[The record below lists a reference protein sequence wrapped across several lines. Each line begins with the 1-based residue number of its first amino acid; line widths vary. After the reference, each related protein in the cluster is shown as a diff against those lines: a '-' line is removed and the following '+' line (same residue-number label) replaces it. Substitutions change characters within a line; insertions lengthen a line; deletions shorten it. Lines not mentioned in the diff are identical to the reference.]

1 MFTNNN
7 KAASKKKNP
16 QTILLAQ
23 ENFSFYKKSAKV
35 NVTTI

>member
-7 KAASKKKNP
+7 KAAFKKTP

-23 ENFSFYKKSAKV
+23 KNLVLQE
-35 NVTTI
+35 I